1 MINDNIKKY
10 VYLFFLMCYNY
21 VMVDSSSYAAN
32 TGNRERLRADLLRNV
47 CVTHRR
53 SLGFNNKD

>member
-1 MINDNIKKY
+1 
-10 VYLFFLMCYNY
+10 MCYNY